1 MIAVNVNLKVTYN
14 DLKAKYDAVTF
25 DIAVVS
31 KRNATLQVQLD
42 AFNTD
47 FQALRAR
54 YNALKNESDGYIADL
69 KAAKKVHTAL
79 VRDVEYF
86 SSKRSRDE
94 QTLDKLNQDN
104 ELLNVQISRLT
115 DHNNLLKEELA
126 GIREIVAN
134 QSEEGLNYILI
145 GAGN

>member
-104 ELLNVQISRLT
+104 ELLNV
-115 DHNNLLKEELA
+115 
-126 GIREIVAN
+126 
-134 QSEEGLNYILI
+134 
-145 GAGN
+145 